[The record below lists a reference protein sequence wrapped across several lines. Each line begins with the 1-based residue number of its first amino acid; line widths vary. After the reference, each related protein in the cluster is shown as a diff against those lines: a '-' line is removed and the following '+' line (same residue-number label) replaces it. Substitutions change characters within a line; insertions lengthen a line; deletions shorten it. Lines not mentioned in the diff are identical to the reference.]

1 MKKAFLILLI
11 ICMLFS
17 LSGCSIKET
26 ISSQKQEYIVS
37 AIGFDS
43 DDKQFDLTLEAII
56 INSENSDAERELRL
70 LNGKGRTIAE
80 AMTDAQKSAS
90 QPLLLSHCATV
101 VIGDTV
107 NRNQLSEITDFCR
120 SNDGLALSVML
131 VSSKN
136 AKSLLEC
143 KALSSVAM
151 GYDIMSMTE
160 QLSDRTGIAFKNR
173 LYEIK
178 SAYER
183 KIKVFALPRF
193 EVNEQEYF
201 YNGISVYNDGKQLTK
216 LNHQDTAI
224 YSVMTD
230 TLKKGKILIDG
241 KEISV
246 ESSYTVCNFKAGS
259 RLNTVLTLDLR
270 LVGNDNQDKEL
281 IKQQVETL
289 FKYST
294 ELSAD
299 IFGFG
304 NILYH
309 KQKTAWDTFKENYPK
324 HYKNSALTVVL
335 K

>member
-1 MKKAFLILLI
+1 MKKPFLILLI
-11 ICMLFS
+11 ICMLFT
-17 LSGCSIKET
+17 LSGCSAKET
-26 ISSQKQEYIVS
+26 ISSQKQEYIIS
-37 AIGFDS
+37 AIGFDI
-43 DDKQFDLTLEAII
+43 DDGQFSLTLEAII
-56 INSENSDAERELRL
+56 INSENSDAERELKL

-80 AMTDAQKSAS
+80 AMSDAQKGAS

-120 SNDGLALSVML
+120 SKDGLTLSVML

-151 GYDIMSMTE
+151 GYDIMSMIE
-160 QLSDRTGIAFKNR
+160 QLSKRTGIVFKNR

-183 KIKVFALPRF
+183 MFKVFALPRF

-201 YNGISVYNDGKQLTK
+201 YNGISVYNDGEQITQ
-216 LNHQDTAI
+216 LNHQATAI

-230 TLKKGKILIDG
+230 SLTKGKILIDG
-241 KEISV
+241 KELSV
-246 ESSYTVCNFKAGS
+246 ESSYTVCDFKSGS
-259 RLNTVLTLDLR
+259 QLNTILTLDLR
-270 LVGNDNQDKEL
+270 LTGNDNGYKVL
-281 IKQQVETL
+281 IKQEIEDL

-309 KQKTAWDTFKENYPK
+309 KQKTAWDTFKEVYPK
-324 HYKNSALTVVL
+324 HYKNSVLTVVL